1 VSPEAV
7 TLERRVGHRGTGS
20 IQSIELEPFQEAM
33 DEGQVAVVGFEG
45 ETEDG
50 ERLYVPAETLAAELA
65 VRLGADKLM
74 LLEQHG
80 CLLAP
85 SQSGGKR
92 ISFLDLEQSL
102 CLLQRVD
109 STGNHV
115 VSGQMVSTLHN
126 AIRAVAGG
134 VEQVHIVSDRQIIA
148 ELTTRTGA
156 GTLIEKHHT
165 HTVDEATAD
174 DIDDMVLLHDEAVL
188 AQTAYGTPLVIPRSR
203 EELIKLLPH
212 TLVLKHRGIVIGKL
226 HAPPLSDDS
235 STAVIG
241 GYCIGENHQNWQHG
255 KLLLQEAFERLFLRG
270 MKRVVAVTASD
281 HAAKS
286 FSRFGHEMALDDCE
300 LQAYF
305 AKCKG
310 RYSESEHANVRMFEI
325 NLSAHYHK
333 Q

>member
-1 VSPEAV
+1 ME
-7 TLERRVGHRGTGS
+7 
-20 IQSIELEPFQEAM
+20 
-33 DEGQVAVVGFEG
+33 DGQLAIVCSEG

-65 VRLGADKLM
+65 VHLEAEKLM
-74 LLEQHG
+74 LLEQKG
-80 CLLAP
+80 CLMSP
-85 SQSGGKR
+85 SRSGGKP
-92 ISFLDLEQSL
+92 ISFLDLEQLL

-109 STGNHV
+109 HNGNHV

-165 HTVDEATAD
+165 HTVNEAAME
-174 DIDDMVLLHDEAVL
+174 DIDDIVLLHDEAVL
-188 AQTAYGTPLVIPRSR
+188 TQTAHGTSLVIPRSKD
-203 EELIKLLPH
+203 ELIRLLPE
-212 TLVLKHRGIVIGKL
+212 TLVLKHRDVVIGKL
-226 HAPPLSDDS
+226 HSPPLNEGS

-255 KLLLQEAFERLFLRG
+255 KLLLQESLERLFLRG
-270 MKRVVAVTASD
+270 MQRAVAVTASD

-286 FSRFGHEMALDDCE
+286 FAQLGDEIAPDDHE
-300 LQAYF
+300 LQTYF
-305 AKCKG
+305 AKCKE
-310 RYSESEHANVRMFEI
+310 RYRESEHAEIRMFEI
-325 NLSAHYHK
+325 DLKAHYYK